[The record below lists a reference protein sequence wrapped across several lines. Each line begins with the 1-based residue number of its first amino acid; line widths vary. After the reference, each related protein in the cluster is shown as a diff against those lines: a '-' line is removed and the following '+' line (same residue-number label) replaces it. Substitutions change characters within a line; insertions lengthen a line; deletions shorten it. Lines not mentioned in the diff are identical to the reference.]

1 MTATDTSQLPHT
13 QSRPERSEA
22 TEVAMTILTVAVLVA
37 AWATAVVIWGLP
49 GLYIPAV
56 AMVPVMFAALIY
68 IAWG

>member
-1 MTATDTSQLPHT
+1 MTATDTSQLTHT
-13 QSRPERSEA
+13 QSRLERSEA

>member
-1 MTATDTSQLPHT
+1 MTATDTSQLTYT

-22 TEVAMTILTVAVLVA
+22 AEVAMTILTVAVLVA